1 MINNLQKD
9 LEENTEKYNKS
20 HQHHRKVKA
29 INCQYCYPISK
40 DANISKNFIKFQDWL
55 TSFHSTK
62 TCTSLTLFYFK
73 RVIKA
78 RAKNAIINNI
88 SELCQI
94 IIFDPIPTEIDD
106 VRNTIENILYFR
118 NNFDEKDIK
127 TSKSSP
133 STLKSKSLKLIKTF
147 KTKYLKSPRTSKT
160 PKISIPEVIT
170 LIAISSPKETKDSKE
185 KIEIS
190 LIIFSD
196 SDLKITKSE
205 ETEYSYLNLIL
216 DSYLDL

>member
-1 MINNLQKD
+1 MK
-9 LEENTEKYNKS
+9 
-20 HQHHRKVKA
+20 
-29 INCQYCYPISK
+29 NCT
-40 DANISKNFIKFQDWL
+40 N
-55 TSFHSTK
+55 
-62 TCTSLTLFYFK
+62 LTLFYFK
-73 RVIKA
+73 RVIKV
-78 RAKNAIINNI
+78 RAEKNKNAIISNI

-106 VRNTIENILYFR
+106 VRNTIENILHFR

-133 STLKSKSLKLIKTF
+133 LTPRSKSLKLIKTF
-147 KTKYLKSPRTSKT
+147 KTKYSKSPRTSRT
-160 PKISIPEVIT
+160 PKTSTPEVTT

-216 DSYLDL
+216 NPYLDPWKILETIFTDPFGQEFEENQKQQNSLENSEEETSSEKEISNNESNLKIYI